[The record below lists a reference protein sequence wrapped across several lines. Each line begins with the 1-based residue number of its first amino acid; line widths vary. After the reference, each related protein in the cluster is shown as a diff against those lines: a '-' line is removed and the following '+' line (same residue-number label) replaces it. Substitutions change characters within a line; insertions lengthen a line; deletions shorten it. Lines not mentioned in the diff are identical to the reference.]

1 MQKTVDL
8 LKHALSRR
16 SASDWSRRLN
26 TTPSVFTDA
35 KRKGHLSPVI
45 AGNLAIDLGEDAE
58 KWIAIA
64 ALEAER
70 DSPMLQ
76 RLRQTLLRA
85 KPYFCAHPFLLK
97 FRAILAP

>member
-26 TTPSVFTDA
+26 TTPSVFTEA
-35 KRKGHLSPVI
+35 KAKGRLSPVL

-58 KWIAIA
+58 KWMVIA
-64 ALEAER
+64 ALETER
-70 DSPMLQ
+70 NSPMLQ
-76 RLRQTLLRA
+76 RLRQTLLRT
-85 KPYFCAHPFLLK
+85 KP
-97 FRAILAP
+97 